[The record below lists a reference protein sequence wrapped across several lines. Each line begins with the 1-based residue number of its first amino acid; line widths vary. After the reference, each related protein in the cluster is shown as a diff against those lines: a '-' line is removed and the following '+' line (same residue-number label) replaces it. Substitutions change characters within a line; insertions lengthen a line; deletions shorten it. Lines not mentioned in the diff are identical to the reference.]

1 MQQTYK
7 GFWLNPWIL
16 HYTFFIVCYLQTL
29 RVLCV
34 SPNINVKTL
43 YSLSRERWIACFC
56 SSIHC
61 SLLVFVSTNYW
72 SYCSKA
78 TLPEWFWQWTQK
90 GLLMFG
96 SIASETELSKP
107 FWCICWWVIYRTTTS
122 VDLVICW
129 LHCES
134 KVCLAQEHK
143 TMSQAALEPGPLAP
157 ESSVLTTRPPPLPSR
172 YMTR

>member
-1 MQQTYK
+1 M
-7 GFWLNPWIL
+7 
-16 HYTFFIVCYLQTL
+16 CYLQTL

-129 LHCES
+129 LHCEQMEWLVCWIRNNDFKS
-134 KVCLAQEHK
+134 KVN
-143 TMSQAALEPGPLAP
+143 SPN
-157 ESSVLTTRPPPLPSR
+157 VLTWNMSLKYSIGRQVCQRRTAPSHPGANR
-172 YMTR
+172 LLT